1 MHSSRLQDL
10 VTLPDAGY
18 VHYLAKKA
26 EVAAKRQT
34 VADLQEQIKEYE
46 RVLGELMDRYYAMV
60 GSLQVRL
67 ERINLEIEEIKF
79 RISWL
84 LIKETQEGM
93 EERLEEVFSDHREQ
107 VEADESETTGA
118 RAAYEEIREKEV
130 LAPEVKKELR
140 RLYRELAKRFHPDL
154 ADSEEDRVRR
164 NRIMAEVNDA
174 YEQED
179 LSALQEM
186 LEQYEW
192 VQAEARANTW
202 QGKLEALDKE
212 IGRLDNLQAEL
223 ERKIEE
229 IENSSAFEL
238 WENARRAAE
247 QGYDLFDALC
257 KGLEKEIEDRLEELA
272 YQQSRY
278 QETLGEHAGANTQ

>member
-1 MHSSRLQDL
+1 MTTAQRQDL
-10 VTLPDAGY
+10 AASSETSY
-18 VHYLAKKA
+18 EEYLAKKA
-26 EVAAKRQT
+26 EAAAKRQT

-46 RVLGELMDRYYAMV
+46 RVLGELMARYYATV

-79 RISWL
+79 RIAWL

-93 EERLEEVFSDHREQ
+93 EERLGEEFSDHRDQ
-107 VEADESETTGA
+107 VEADESEAAGA
-118 RAAYEEIREKEV
+118 RMAYEEIREKEE
-130 LAPEVKKELR
+130 LAPDVKRELK

-154 ADSEEDRVRR
+154 ADSEEERVRR

-174 YEQED
+174 YERED
-179 LSALQEM
+179 FSALQGM
-186 LEQYEW
+186 LERYEW
-192 VQAEARANTW
+192 VEAEARANTW
-202 QGKLEALDKE
+202 QAKIEALE
-212 IGRLDNLQAEL
+212 NESRRLDNLQAEL
-223 ERKIEE
+223 ERQMEE

-238 WENARRAAE
+238 WENARRATE

-278 QETLGEHAGANTQ
+278 QETLGKHAGANI